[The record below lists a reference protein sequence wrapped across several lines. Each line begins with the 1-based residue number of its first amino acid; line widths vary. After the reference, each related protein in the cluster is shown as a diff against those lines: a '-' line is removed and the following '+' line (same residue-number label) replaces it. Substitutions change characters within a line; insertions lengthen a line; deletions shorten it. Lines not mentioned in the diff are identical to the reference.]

1 MSRLTRDQQ
10 FKNDFD
16 NFMKSFCDTYYPE
29 TDNWLLMNNT
39 LNKNKSNQLY
49 TLEIPKKKIL
59 LYSIDSYVDSNG
71 VRQPKEKVEVDQEIP
86 DIEHFKNYFN
96 GYYSVYVL
104 KTERKLLSYVCI
116 ADISIEEFMLK
127 ANIIVCYYKNYL
139 PYPSNYQT
147 LEYFKQ
153 QNKHLIDENYKL
165 NELLVHSRRVIEYR
179 RDSNTKL
186 RILLGRERQNFNDKL
201 HEIINKMQL
210 KIRDIY
216 SKDDNKEDCPVCY
229 EKING
234 QELMVPGCCHYICQN
249 CHSKCENCPICREK
263 YIK

>member
-116 ADISIEEFMLK
+116 VDISIEEFMLK

-139 PYPSNYQT
+139 PYPSNYQR
-147 LEYFKQ
+147 LEYLKQ

-165 NELLVHSRRVIEYR
+165 NELLVDSKRVIEYR
-179 RDSNTKL
+179 RYANTKL
-186 RILLGRERQNFNDKL
+186 RILLGRERQNCNDKL

-210 KIRDIY
+210 KIRDFY

-234 QELMVPGCCHYICQN
+234 EELMVPGCCHYICQN